1 MLLYACPLYFLVSL
15 HIHICVLTYSLIF
28 SSLSLSLSLSIYLS
42 LSLPFSPSFPPLSVH
57 LYPLAVVQRIRTA
70 PSPSTFVIGEDEAL
84 RQQVLALLRK
94 QERRAAAKRAL
105 AQAQGEGGGGGGGGG
120 ETGAQSTVP
129 NTPSR
134 VYTQKCNQ
142 Q

>member
-1 MLLYACPLYFLVSL
+1 MHFLILLSFLLSL
-15 HIHICVLTYSLIF
+15 SV
-28 SSLSLSLSLSIYLS
+28 SLSLYLS

-105 AQAQGEGGGGGGGGG
+105 AQAQGEGGGGGGGG
-120 ETGAQSTVP
+120 ETGEHISHGKK
-129 NTPSR
+129 PSISSIPGEER
-134 VYTQKCNQ
+134 RKKREK
-142 Q
+142 

>member
-1 MLLYACPLYFLVSL
+1 MLVLYTSLYCYTYIYVHFLILLSFL
-15 HIHICVLTYSLIF
+15 
-28 SSLSLSLSLSIYLS
+28 LSLSVSLSIS

-120 ETGAQSTVP
+120 ETGEHISHGKK
-129 NTPSR
+129 PSISSIPGEER
-134 VYTQKCNQ
+134 RKKREK
-142 Q
+142 